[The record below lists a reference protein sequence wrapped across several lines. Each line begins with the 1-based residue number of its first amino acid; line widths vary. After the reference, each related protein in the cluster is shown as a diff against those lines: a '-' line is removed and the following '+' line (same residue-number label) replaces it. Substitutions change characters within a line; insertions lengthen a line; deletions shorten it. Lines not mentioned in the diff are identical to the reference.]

1 MFIAVDGIDG
11 SGKSALVRGI
21 ATVLAPLHPLTT
33 REPTNSSYW
42 GRRLRTSANEGRL
55 PRATEIEYF
64 HKDRLHHIANVI
76 RPALERGQIV
86 ITDRYVDSTLA
97 FQADSADEADVLY
110 EGCLGAEILRPDIT
124 MILCCTVSEG
134 LQRIQRRDKGCLSTF
149 ETDEVQRRAKEI
161 YESRSGT
168 HYRFIDASGTE
179 DDTLR
184 QAIHILKDHCG
195 SRRDI
200 LDHLEQRLIIT

>member
-21 ATVLAPLHPLTT
+21 AAVLAPLHPLTT
-33 REPTNSSYW
+33 KEPTDTSFW
-42 GRRLRTSANEGRL
+42 GRRLRTSAKEGRL
-55 PRATEIEYF
+55 PRMIELEYF
-64 HKDRLHHIANVI
+64 HKDRLHHIATVI

-97 FQADSADEADVLY
+97 FQAESVDEADVLY
-110 EGCLGAEILRPDIT
+110 ESCLGTEILLPDIT
-124 MILCCTVSEG
+124 MILQCTVSQG
-134 LQRIQRRDKGCLSTF
+134 LQRIQRREKGYLSMF
-149 ETDEVQRRAKEI
+149 ESNESQRRAKEI
-161 YESRSGT
+161 YESRSGS

-184 QAIHILKDHCG
+184 QALDILKEHCKE
-195 SRRDI
+195 RRDI
-200 LDHLEQRLIIT
+200 LDHLERKF

>member
-11 SGKSALVRGI
+11 SGKSALVRNM
-21 ATVLAPLHPLTT
+21 AAVLAPLHPLTT
-33 REPTNSSYW
+33 SEPTDLSDW
-42 GRRLRTSANEGRL
+42 GRRLRTSAKEGRL

-97 FQADSADEADVLY
+97 FQADSVDEADLLY
-110 EGCLGAEILRPDIT
+110 ESYLGTEILCPDIT
-124 MILCCTVSEG
+124 MILCCTVSQG
-134 LQRIQRRDKGCLSTF
+134 LQRIQRRDTGCLSTF
-149 ETDEVQRRAKEI
+149 ERDEVQRRAKEI
-161 YESRSGT
+161 YESRFCP

-179 DDTLR
+179 DETLQ
-184 QAIHILKDHCG
+184 QAINVLKEYCG
-195 SRRDI
+195 IRRDI
-200 LDHLEQRLIIT
+200 LEHLEQLL